1 MKSMTPAEY
10 ERLAAQLDPDVGIP
24 ENIEPTTTPEVW
36 PEPREIKAELPPAPP
51 FDAKVLLPP
60 TLADF
65 VLDEAD
71 RMPSSPDFI
80 AAALLVAL
88 GSVIGARVAIK
99 PKRRDDWIVTPNLFG
114 GVVGDPSSKKSPA
127 LGTVIRLLIDW
138 RRKKRRGWKNA

>member
-1 MKSMTPAEY
+1 MKNMTPTEY
-10 ERLAAQLDPDVGIP
+10 ERLAAQLDAVAGTP
-24 ENIEPTTTPEVW
+24 ENVEPTTTPEAW

-51 FDAKVLLPP
+51 FDAKVLLH
-60 TLADF
+60 ADVGQDF

-99 PKRRDDWIVTPNLFG
+99 PKRHP
-114 GVVGDPSSKKSPA
+114 K
-127 LGTVIRLLIDW
+127 
-138 RRKKRRGWKNA
+138 